1 MQDNRES
8 RETHKLGALAM
19 SNIPTYDR
27 DLRVP
32 LAVDREGRVHSPKNA
47 DKSREYFCPAC
58 QAPVILRQGQVLR
71 AHFAHTASAICTQET
86 IVHQTAKW
94 LVQRSVSEWK
104 EGRSTAPVL
113 QRRCQ
118 ICGSMVSQPLPD
130 KVEKAVVEY
139 RLVNGLIADIALFAG
154 EELLAIVEIN
164 VTHAV
169 DNMKADRLDRLAV
182 PFIELDG
189 QEVIENPAVWKPL
202 TDRFKPIT
210 CKDCKAIYPE
220 FQRKV
225 REVAQS
231 NGLDL
236 PTNYY
241 RYGLC
246 RCWKCKREIIVFA
259 WPKDGLFDN
268 AAPNIL
274 PRPKTIQY
282 RFSKTVGEK
291 YWVNTCPFCQS
302 IQGDF
307 FLHCEPEGPFF
318 GIDIEEDTTT
328 SFESDLM
335 RIAVRAKHIGLL

>member
-1 MQDNRES
+1 M
-8 RETHKLGALAM
+8 T
-19 SNIPTYDR
+19 

-32 LAVDREGRVHSPKNA
+32 LAVDREGRLHSPENA

-58 QAPVILRQGQVLR
+58 QASVILKQGQVR
-71 AHFAHTASAICTQET
+71 IAHFAHKASEICTQET
-86 IVHQTAKW
+86 IVHQTAKL
-94 LVQRSVSEWK
+94 LVQKSVSEWK

-113 QRRCQ
+113 QRKCQ

-130 KVEKAVVEY
+130 NVEKAVVEY
-139 RLVNGLIADIALFAG
+139 RLVNGLIADIALLAG
-154 EELLAIVEIN
+154 EELLAIVEIK

-169 DNMKADRLDRLAV
+169 DDMKADRLDRLAV

-210 CKDCKAIYPE
+210 CENCKAIYSE

-231 NGLDL
+231 NGIDL
-236 PTNYY
+236 PTKYY
-241 RYGLC
+241 CYGLW

-259 WPKDGLFDN
+259 GPTNGLS
-268 AAPNIL
+268 APNIL
-274 PRPKTIQY
+274 PRPKTIRY
-282 RFSKTVGEK
+282 GFSKITGEK

-302 IQGDF
+302 VQSIQGDY
-307 FLHCEPEGPFF
+307 FLYCDPNNSPFS
-318 GIDIEEDTTT
+318 GIDIKEDTLT
-328 SFESDLM
+328 SLESDLM
-335 RIAVRAKHIGLL
+335 RIAVHAKRIGLL

>member
-1 MQDNRES
+1 M
-8 RETHKLGALAM
+8 T
-19 SNIPTYDR
+19 

-32 LAVDREGRVHSPKNA
+32 LAVDREGRLHSPANA

-58 QAPVILRQGQVLR
+58 QASVILKQGQVR
-71 AHFAHTASAICTQET
+71 IAHFAHKASEICTQET
-86 IVHQTAKW
+86 IVHQTAKL
-94 LVQRSVSEWK
+94 LVQKSVSEWK

-113 QRRCQ
+113 QRKCQ
-118 ICGSMVSQPLPD
+118 ICGSIVSQPLPN
-130 KVEKAVVEY
+130 KVEKAVMEY
-139 RLVNGLIADIALFAG
+139 RLANGLIADIALLAG
-154 EELLAIVEIN
+154 EELLAIVEIK

-169 DNMKADRLDRLAV
+169 DNIKADRLAV

-189 QEVIENPAVWKPL
+189 QELIENSAVWKPL
-202 TDRFKPIT
+202 TDRFKPVT
-210 CKDCKAIYPE
+210 CKDCKSIYLK

-225 REVAQS
+225 REVAKS
-231 NGLDL
+231 NGIDL

-259 WPKDGLFDN
+259 WPKDGLHN
-268 AAPNIL
+268 NSAPKIL
-274 PRPKTIQY
+274 PRPKNIQY

-307 FLHCEPEGPFF
+307 FLYCEPDGPFF
-318 GIDIEEDTTT
+318 CISNEEDTTT
-328 SFESDLM
+328 SFESDLI
-335 RIAVRAKHIGLL
+335 RIAVHAKQIGLL